1 MRKERKFVISEREL
15 LDLLAADMVL
25 GMLEA
30 NGVDNWN
37 GYGYDRDVYI
47 AEYHPD
53 DDMTPKRVREEH
65 IDFYDVAKAQL
76 EGGAYPELME
86 EDDFFPEPDNDFA
99 WTGIED

>member
-1 MRKERKFVISEREL
+1 MRKEKQFVVSEREL
-15 LDLLAADMVL
+15 LDLLVADMML

-37 GYGYDRDVYI
+37 GYGYERDVYI

-53 DDMTPKRVREEH
+53 DDVTPKRVREER

-76 EGGAYPELME
+76 ESGAYRELVDPEELFSSE
-86 EDDFFPEPDNDFA
+86 PEFQ
-99 WTGIED
+99 WSGIEE

>member
-1 MRKERKFVISEREL
+1 MRKERKFVVSEREL
-15 LDLLAADMVL
+15 LDLLVADMML

-37 GYGYDRDVYI
+37 GYGYERDVYI

-53 DDMTPKRVREEH
+53 EDMTAKKVREEH

-76 EGGAYPELME
+76 EGGAYQELIDPEEL
-86 EDDFFPEPDNDFA
+86 FGSEPDFQ
-99 WTGIED
+99 WSGIEE

>member
-15 LDLLAADMVL
+15 IDLLVAEMMM

-30 NGVDNWN
+30 NGVDNWQ
-37 GYGYDRDVYI
+37 GYGYGRYEYI

-53 DDMTPKRVREEH
+53 EDMTAKKAKEEN
-65 IDFYDVAKAQL
+65 IDFYDVAELML

-86 EDDFFPEPDNDFA
+86 ENDFFPEPDNDFA
-99 WTGIED
+99 WTGIEE

>member
-1 MRKERKFVISEREL
+1 MRKEKQFVVSEREL
-15 LDLLAADMVL
+15 LDLLVADMML

-37 GYGYDRDVYI
+37 GYGYERDVYI

-53 DDMTPKRVREEH
+53 EDMTAKRVREEH

-76 EGGAYPELME
+76 EGGAYRELVDPEELFGSE
-86 EDDFFPEPDNDFA
+86 PEFQ
-99 WTGIED
+99 WSGIEE